1 MLTSSCFTSQEIS
14 IDNLT
19 NKADKFYKKNKFKKA
34 LECYNNLFDQ
44 EQLYIEDT
52 LKLLKILDN
61 AIYCDYRLDNYE
73 NGIKK
78 CEKALIICKSDIYP
92 KIKESIL
99 KRLSWIN
106 YELGY
111 DYANKAVF
119 QDNLNN
125 ITNYAKSIE
134 FFKKSDSILDQGYVL
149 TDYSAALCLNGM
161 NNQSVSLLKEYIN
174 LNLDKIDNDLLFNLK
189 TNLGIA
195 YYNIGNFKKSMK
207 IQEEIND
214 LIIKIDSDEETLSIY
229 KLMNTIN
236 LNNSLDK
243 LGRYKESIKNGEQA
257 LTTSKKLGSYDNFI
271 ERNLSKSYFLDNQ
284 LDLSLFHIENVKN
297 RLENNN
303 KDEINNYN
311 IGFIYKDLAAIN
323 FKKENYK
330 NAIVNLEKAI
340 SLQNNFERKDYISA
354 DNLRLLSK
362 AYFKI
367 GNTSLSKEYLERS
380 INQTKSLI
388 QQDEKFLTPKNNLYY
403 QRKLLRDIYK
413 LYNLNINYGEEFDL
427 TSWFYI
433 KNRDLSINNSISEL
447 IKTSSKDNVK
457 NNYLKLLNLKNEY
470 FEIIQSGFLS
480 QNQND
485 KLMILDDEINKIEI
499 ELLKEL
505 NFKNENI
512 GLTKNKIDSSLK
524 TNEVFIDFMKLPYLD
539 SSFELTK
546 KSKYFAFIFQRG
558 QKTQKIYLGDSKAIE
573 NIGYQIHKRNITY
586 KRDMK
591 SNSSYEILFNKID
604 SLVGID
610 KSLVIYPDGIYN
622 MINLYALYN
631 ENKEKYVFEYRDITL
646 INDYRDINSDPENFS
661 ISKSDTVNIFSNPDF
676 SINEETEIN
685 NFEIIENS
693 RTFRGGKISSLPGTI
708 KEASVIEELF
718 TNYGVYVK
726 SYSKSEATEER
737 IKELYNSNITHI
749 ATHGYYLSKEQ
760 FQNLFEINEIGDVN
774 PYLLSGLLMS
784 GAENNISK
792 LNVKNNGWLSSLEIQ
807 SCDFRNTKLI
817 VLSACETLI
826 GSTEIGRGVFGLNQA
841 LKNAGAQNIISS
853 LWKVDDESTK
863 DFMINFYNE
872 LLKSNDIG
880 TSLKFAM
887 KKTKIKYS
895 HPYYWAPFIHIE

>member
-1 MLTSSCFTSQEIS
+1 MLTSSCFTSQDITL
-14 IDNLT
+14 DNLYI
-19 NKADKFYKKNKFKKA
+19 KADKFYKKNKFKKA
-34 LECYNNLFDQ
+34 QECYKNLLDQ
-44 EQLYIEDT
+44 EQFYIEDT

-73 NGIKK
+73 NGIRK

-92 KIKESIL
+92 EIKESIL
-99 KRLSWIN
+99 KRSSWIN

-111 DYANKAVF
+111 HFANKAVY

-125 ITNYAKSIE
+125 LTNYANSIE
-134 FFKKSDSILDQGYVL
+134 YFKKSDSILDQGYILV
-149 TDYSAALCLNGM
+149 DYTAALCLNGM

-174 LNLDKIDNDLLFNLK
+174 VNLDEIDNDLLFNLK
-189 TNLGIA
+189 TNIGIA
-195 YYNIGNFKKSMK
+195 YYNIGNFQKSIK

-214 LIIKIDSDEETLSIY
+214 LIIKIDIDEETLTIY

-243 LGRYKESIKNGEQA
+243 LGKYKESIKNGEQA
-257 LTTSKKLGSYDNFI
+257 LITSKKIGLYNDFI
-271 ERNLSKSYFLDNQ
+271 ERNLSKSYYLDNQ

-367 GNTSLSKEYLERS
+367 GNTNLSKEYLERC
-380 INQTKSLI
+380 INKTKSLI
-388 QQDEKFLTPKNNLYY
+388 QKDEKFLSPKNNLYY

-413 LYNLNINYGEEFDL
+413 LYNLKIADGEEFDL

-447 IKTSSKDNVK
+447 IKKSIKDNVK
-457 NNYLKLLNLKNEY
+457 NNYLKLLSLKNEY

-485 KLMILDDEINKIEI
+485 RLMILDDEINKIEI

-591 SNSSYEILFNKID
+591 SNSSYELLFNKID

-610 KSLVIYPDGIYN
+610 KSLIIYPDGIYN
-622 MINLYALYN
+622 MIN
-631 ENKEKYVFEYRDITL
+631 F
-646 INDYRDINSDPENFS
+646 
-661 ISKSDTVNIFSNPDF
+661 
-676 SINEETEIN
+676 
-685 NFEIIENS
+685 
-693 RTFRGGKISSLPGTI
+693 TF
-708 KEASVIEELF
+708 
-718 TNYGVYVK
+718 
-726 SYSKSEATEER
+726 
-737 IKELYNSNITHI
+737 
-749 ATHGYYLSKEQ
+749 
-760 FQNLFEINEIGDVN
+760 
-774 PYLLSGLLMS
+774 
-784 GAENNISK
+784 
-792 LNVKNNGWLSSLEIQ
+792 
-807 SCDFRNTKLI
+807 
-817 VLSACETLI
+817 
-826 GSTEIGRGVFGLNQA
+826 
-841 LKNAGAQNIISS
+841 
-853 LWKVDDESTK
+853 
-863 DFMINFYNE
+863 
-872 LLKSNDIG
+872 
-880 TSLKFAM
+880 
-887 KKTKIKYS
+887 
-895 HPYYWAPFIHIE
+895 